1 MMMIRLFSSFL
12 LALWLGAYAGL
23 RACTI
28 FTASND
34 QTVLVGNNEDSSPTL
49 KTYLWYHPAKGQRH
63 GFVSWGSAE
72 KFPEG
77 GMNEKGLFWDA
88 AALMQ
93 AIPTVRDAKKPDFKG
108 YFVDKALA
116 ECASVEQV
124 IQLVRRYNLV
134 WQERAQ
140 VLVADASGDY
150 ALIHANYI
158 IRKSDRQQHY
168 VTVTNFCLQ
177 HYQPGQTAC
186 YRYNA
191 ADSLLKQHPV
201 SVSLFRT
208 ILAKAAQQAPD
219 NATIYSQ
226 IADLKAGTFVL
237 YQRHQ
242 FDQGVTINLASEL
255 KKGRHQ
261 VEIKRLFPTPVGD
274 ALEPVITHQGIRRAL
289 AQYAQWRK
297 EAPARYNFREAELD
311 GLGYR
316 LVNTGRLADAIQV
329 FALNQRLFP
338 TSDRAVSSLASA
350 YLVSGNKPKADS
362 LYRQA
367 LDLNPANYV
376 GNLFTNQP
384 QGLVSFRV
392 NTLEYAGKISL
403 VGSFNDWNTTA
414 NPFVRTPT
422 GEWLCQLRLPPGE
435 YRYTFLVG
443 DDNWMTDP
451 ANQLARQSGKYWQSI
466 LIVQ

>member
-1 MMMIRLFSSFL
+1 MIRLFGSLL
-12 LALWLGAYAGL
+12 LALWVGSYSGL

-28 FTASND
+28 FTASNG

-49 KTYLWYHPAKGQRH
+49 KTYLWYHPARGGRH
-63 GFVSWGSAE
+63 GFVSWGSEE

-108 YFVDKALA
+108 YFVAKALS
-116 ECASVEQV
+116 ECATVAQV
-124 IQLVRRYNLV
+124 IQLVQHYNLV

-158 IRKSDRQQHY
+158 IRKSDRQKPY
-168 VTVTNFCLQ
+168 VAVTNFCLK
-177 HYQPGQTAC
+177 HYHPGQSAC

-201 SVSLFRT
+201 SVSLFRM

-226 IADLKAGTFVL
+226 IADLKAGTFIL
-237 YQRHQ
+237 YQRHH
-242 FDQGVTINLASEL
+242 FDQGVTINLAAEL
-255 KKGRHQ
+255 KKGVHQ
-261 VEIKRLFPTPVGD
+261 VEIKRLFPQSVGE
-274 ALEPVITHQGIRRAL
+274 ALEPVIAHGGIRRAL
-289 AQYAQWRK
+289 AQYAQWHR
-297 EAPARYNFREAELD
+297 ESPGRYNFGEDELD

-316 LVNTGRLADAIQV
+316 LLNTDHIADAIQI
-329 FALNQRLFP
+329 FALNQRSYP
-338 TSDRAVSSLASA
+338 ASDRILSSLASA
-350 YLVSGNKPKADS
+350 YLVSGNKRTADS

-367 LDLNPANYV
+367 LQLSPANYV
-376 GNLFTNQP
+376 GNLFANQP

-392 NTLEYAGKISL
+392 NTLEYANKIKL
-403 VGSFNDWNTTA
+403 VGSFNGWSTTA

-422 GEWLCQLRLPPGE
+422 GEWLCQLKLRPGV
-435 YRYTFLVG
+435 YHYTFLVG

-451 ANQLARQSGKYWQSI
+451 LNKLARKPDKYWQSV

>member
-1 MMMIRLFSSFL
+1 MIRLLGSL
-12 LALWLGAYAGL
+12 LLVLWLGACHGL
-23 RACTI
+23 WACTI
-28 FTASND
+28 FTASNG

-49 KTYLWYHPAKGQRH
+49 KTYLWYHPAQGHRH
-63 GFVSWGSAE
+63 GFVSWGSDA

-93 AIPTVRDAKKPDFKG
+93 AIPTVRDARKPDFKG
-108 YFVDKALA
+108 YFVDKALS
-116 ECASVEQV
+116 ECASVAQV
-124 IQLVRRYNLV
+124 IQLVQHYNLV

-158 IRKSDRQQHY
+158 IRKSDHHKPY
-168 VTVTNFCLQ
+168 VAVTNFCLQ
-177 HYQPGQTAC
+177 QYQPGQSAC

-226 IADLKAGTFVL
+226 VADLKAGTFVL
-237 YQRHQ
+237 YQRHN
-242 FDQGVTINLASEL
+242 FDQAVTINLAREL
-255 KKGRHQ
+255 KKGPHQ
-261 VEIKRLFPTPVGD
+261 IEIKSLFPQSIGEV
-274 ALEPVITHQGIRRAL
+274 LEPVIAQQGIRRAL
-289 AQYAQWRK
+289 AQFAHLRQ
-297 EAPARYNFREAELD
+297 EAPGRYNFSEDELD

-316 LVNTGRLADAIQV
+316 LLNTNRTADAIQI
-329 FALNQRLFP
+329 FALNQRNYP
-338 TSDRAVSSLASA
+338 ASDRALSSLASA
-350 YLVSGNKPKADS
+350 YLLGGNKLTANS

-367 LDLNPANYV
+367 LRINPANYV
-376 GNLFTNQP
+376 GNLFTNHP

-392 NTLEYAGKISL
+392 NTLEYAGQIKL
-403 VGSFNDWNTTA
+403 VGSFNDWSTTA

-422 GEWLCQLRLPPGE
+422 GEWLCQLTLPPGV

-451 ANQLARQSGKYWQSI
+451 LNKLAQKPDKRWQSV
-466 LIVQ
+466 LVVQ

>member
-1 MMMIRLFSSFL
+1 MMIRLFSSFL
-12 LALWLGAYAGL
+12 LTLWLGAYSVL
-23 RACTI
+23 WACTI
-28 FTASND
+28 FTASNG
-34 QTVLVGNNEDSSPTL
+34 QTVLVGNNEDSSPAL
-49 KTYLWYHPAKGQRH
+49 KTSLWYHPARGQRH
-63 GFVSWGSAE
+63 GFVSWGSDSE
-72 KFPEG
+72 FPEG
-77 GMNEKGLFWDA
+77 GLNEKGLFWDA

-108 YFVDKALA
+108 YFVDKALS

-134 WQERAQ
+134 WQQRAQ

-158 IRKSDRQQHY
+158 IRKSDRHQPY
-168 VTVTNFCLQ
+168 VAVTNFCLQ
-177 HYQPGQTAC
+177 HYQPGQSAC

-242 FDQGVTINLASEL
+242 FDQGVIINLAAEL
-255 KKGRHQ
+255 KKGIHQ
-261 VEIKRLFPTPVGD
+261 VEIKRLFPTSVGEV
-274 ALEPVITHQGIRRAL
+274 LEPVIAHGGIRRAL
-289 AQYAQWRK
+289 AQYVQWRK
-297 EAPARYNFREAELD
+297 EAPGRYDFREEELD
-311 GLGYR
+311 RLGYR
-316 LVNTGRLADAIQV
+316 LLNTDHIADAIQI
-329 FALNQRLFP
+329 FALNQRHYP
-338 TSDRAVSSLASA
+338 ASDRAVSSLANV

-367 LDLNPANYV
+367 LERNPANYV
-376 GNLFTNQP
+376 GNLFANQP

-392 NTLEYAGKISL
+392 NNLEYAGKISL
-403 VGSFNDWNTTA
+403 VGSFNDWSTTA
-414 NPFVRTPT
+414 HPFVRTPT

-451 ANQLARQSGKYWQSI
+451 LNKLAHKAEKRWQSV